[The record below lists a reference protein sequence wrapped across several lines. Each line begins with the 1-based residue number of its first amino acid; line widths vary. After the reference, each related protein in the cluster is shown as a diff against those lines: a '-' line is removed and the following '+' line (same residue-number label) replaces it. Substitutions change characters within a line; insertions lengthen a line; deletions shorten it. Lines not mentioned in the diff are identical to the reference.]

1 MSRSRSTLI
10 RRLRL
15 IGNDWLNLLRLVLR
29 ITIYLLSTRERYSIW
44 ISVRLVC
51 IIGNWINRIIRR

>member
-29 ITIYLLSTRERYSIW
+29 ITLYLLSTRERYSIW